1 MEILFIRG
9 KTMKRFIIY
18 FMLVAFVN
26 MIGLAPAYCAT
37 IKVKEGMRIPLVITY
52 LKTSKN
58 TIAGEKINAVIQDDI
73 KLNGVLVFKKDGV
86 AVLNVADVKKAG
98 FIGIPGEMVL
108 IGGKVADLNGDEH
121 NIEFQHKIT
130 GEEKT
135 YPKVLL
141 VTSLFFLFPL
151 ALFAFV
157 KGGDAKLIQHAP
169 LEVTLRNGFD
179 FTPAKL

>member
-1 MEILFIRG
+1 MKKLFVCILLLTFI
-9 KTMKRFIIY
+9 
-18 FMLVAFVN
+18 N
-26 MIGLAPAYCAT
+26 MIGIAPAYCVSVN
-37 IKVKEGMRIPLVITY
+37 VKEGMRVPIVITY

-73 KLNGVLVFKKDGV
+73 KLNGVLVFKKNGL
-86 AVLNVADVKKAG
+86 AVLNVADVKRSG

-108 IGGKVADLNGDEH
+108 IGGKIADANGEEH
-121 NIEFQHKIT
+121 NIEFQHTIT

-169 LEVTLRNGFD
+169 LDVTLRNGFI
-179 FTPAKL
+179 FVPEKL